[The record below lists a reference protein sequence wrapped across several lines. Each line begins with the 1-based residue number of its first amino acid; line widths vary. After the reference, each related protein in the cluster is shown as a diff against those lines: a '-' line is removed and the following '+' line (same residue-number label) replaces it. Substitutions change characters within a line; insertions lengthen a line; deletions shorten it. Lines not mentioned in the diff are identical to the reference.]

1 MRTISDLLFQPFDV
15 VRQLS
20 LFEIFVRIL
29 LSVFLGG
36 IIGLERGIKNKAAG
50 LRTYLLVTLGAS
62 IVMMTNQYIY
72 QIFDSGDP
80 VRMGAQ
86 VISGIGFL
94 GAGTIIVT
102 TKNQI
107 RGLTSAASLW
117 ACAANGLAIG
127 IGAYEISVMATLSLY
142 LVIEFVHRLD
152 FIVEKNRKK
161 HLLYVEIDKSF
172 ELEQF
177 LAYAQK
183 RDIDIA
189 SIEYAKSGSG
199 FSHTLPLILGIGNHD
214 YHSYDK
220 ICEMIQAYQG
230 VYYIEKL

>member
-1 MRTISDLLFQPFDV
+1 MMSELLFQPFDV
-15 VRQLS
+15 VRELS
-20 LFEIFVRIL
+20 LYEIFIRIL
-29 LSVFLGG
+29 LSTFLGG
-36 IIGLERGIKNKAAG
+36 VIGLERGIKNKAAG

-62 IVMMTNQYIY
+62 IVMMSNQYIY
-72 QIFDSGDP
+72 QVFDAGDP

-94 GAGTIIVT
+94 GAGTIVVT

-127 IGAYEISVMATLSLY
+127 IGAYEIAVIATISLY

-161 HLLYVEIDKSF
+161 HLLYIEIDKNMD
-172 ELEQF
+172 LENF
-177 LAYAQK
+177 LAYTQK

-189 SIEYAKSGSG
+189 SIEYAKSGPG
-199 FSHTLPLILGIGNHD
+199 FSQTLPLVLGISNHE
-214 YHSYDK
+214 YHSFDK
-220 ICEMIQAYQG
+220 ICKIIQAYEG

>member
-1 MRTISDLLFQPFDV
+1 MSDLLFQPFEV

-20 LFEIFVRIL
+20 LFEIFIRIL
-29 LSVFLGG
+29 MSMFLGG

-62 IVMMTNQYIY
+62 IIMMSNQYIY
-72 QIFDSGDP
+72 QIFDVGDP

-94 GAGTIIVT
+94 GAGTIVVT

-127 IGAYEISVMATLSLY
+127 VGAYEISVMATISLY

-161 HLLYVEIDKSF
+161 HLLYIEIDKKI
-172 ELEQF
+172 ELENF
-177 LAYAQK
+177 LDYTQK

-199 FSHTLPLILGIGNHD
+199 FSHTLPLILGIANHD
-214 YHSYDK
+214 YHSFDRM
-220 ICEMIQAYQG
+220 CELIQAYEG